1 MMDNNEGNP
10 DPESSPG
17 ARDSGAP
24 SIQFRKPRPDD
35 GIAVHELIAR
45 CPPLD
50 PNSRYCNLLQCSHF
64 ADTSILAVA
73 EDGGTLGFISG
84 YRVPARP
91 DTLFVWQVAVDAAA
105 RGLGLGSRLLLGLLG
120 RPELAEIRFLE
131 TTIGPDNRASWAL
144 FERLARGLSAEIET
158 TTLFESQRHFDGVH
172 ADEILLRIG
181 PFSAPAAS

>member
-1 MMDNNEGNP
+1 MDNNEGNADP
-10 DPESSPG
+10 DSSRG

-24 SIQFRKPRPDD
+24 SIQFRQPQPDD

-64 ADTSILAVA
+64 ADTSIIAVA
-73 EDGGTLGFISG
+73 ADGNALGFISG

-105 RGLGLGSRLLLGLLG
+105 RGLGLGSRLLLGLLE
-120 RPELAEIRFLE
+120 RPDLADIHYLE
-131 TTIGPDNRASWAL
+131 TTIGHDNQASWAL
-144 FERLARGLSAEIET
+144 FERLARALSAETQT
-158 TTLFESQRHFDGVH
+158 TTLFESQRHFDGCH
-172 ADEILLRIG
+172 ADEVLLRIG
-181 PFSAPAAS
+181 PFSAPVAS

>member
-1 MMDNNEGNP
+1 MMDNNEGNADP
-10 DPESSPG
+10 DSSPG

-24 SIQFRKPRPDD
+24 SIQLRKPRPDD
-35 GIAVHELIAR
+35 GIAVHDLIAR

-64 ADTSILAVA
+64 ADTSIIAA
-73 EDGGTLGFISG
+73 SGDGGVLGFISG

-91 DTLFVWQVAVDAAA
+91 DTLFVWQVAVAAAA
-105 RGLGLGSRLLLGLLG
+105 RGLGLGSRLLQGLLG
-120 RPELAEIRFLE
+120 RPELAGIRFLE

-144 FERLARGLSAEIET
+144 FERLAQTLSAEIQT
-158 TTLFESQRHFDGVH
+158 TTLFESQRHFDGCH

-181 PFSAPAAS
+181 PFSAPAAG